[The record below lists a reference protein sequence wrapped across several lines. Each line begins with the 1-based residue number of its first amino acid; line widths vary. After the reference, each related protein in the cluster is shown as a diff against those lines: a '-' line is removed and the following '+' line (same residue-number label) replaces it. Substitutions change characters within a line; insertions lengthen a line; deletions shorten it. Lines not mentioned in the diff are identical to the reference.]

1 MSQEIINSNLLA
13 LERKL
18 TLLISEYKS
27 MKEGVIQL
35 KDENENLKGIIETSK
50 NQIRNFQNKINISKI
65 VDNVA
70 VEDKNTAEL
79 KKTIDNYIREID
91 KCIAYLSR

>member
-27 MKEGVIQL
+27 LKEDVIQL
-35 KDENENLKGIIETSK
+35 KDENENLKGIIEASK
-50 NQIRNFQNKINISKI
+50 NQIKNFQNKINISKI

>member
-27 MKEGVIQL
+27 LKEDVIKL
-35 KDENENLKGIIETSK
+35 KDENENLKGIIEASK
-50 NQIRNFQNKINISKI
+50 NQLKNFQNKINISKI

>member
-27 MKEGVIQL
+27 MKEDVIQL

>member
-27 MKEGVIQL
+27 IKEDLIQL
-35 KDENENLKGIIETSK
+35 KDENENLKGIIEASK
-50 NQIRNFQNKINISKI
+50 NQIKNFQNKINISKI

>member
-27 MKEGVIQL
+27 IKEDVIQL
-35 KDENENLKGIIETSK
+35 KDENENLKGIIEASK
-50 NQIRNFQNKINISKI
+50 NQIKNFQNKINISKI